1 VTIDKALPG
10 LFAALAVLTATT
22 VTAQTIVEHSAEA
35 RFQLDLHVPE
45 AALAAFLPVGWTP
58 NIAVQGAAKDCN
70 LRAVFIDRL
79 TINGADGKPV
89 GKGSNSLV
97 YLAAPVKDPSGANVQ
112 LIIGGLTADSSD
124 APGPFGNYLP
134 ATTHSVQR
142 STARS
147 TTGPV
152 LDSQDWMFAAA
163 TGERLELRIKFERGT
178 GNKGNPA
185 DVRFYSAKTPSFFQI
200 SHQEQVL
207 DILRNVTTNLPDR
220 VKDFSFKA
228 SGGSYAKL
236 FDGTEK
242 VLSWDNII
250 WLNRTILLPS
260 EVTLI
265 GPGGIRAAAEQ
276 LIADFEKKS
285 GSKVKATFGSGLGTK
300 KQIAQ
305 GEAFDVPIIQ
315 PPYPEVLASGNV
327 VASSATT
334 LASVSVGVAVRK
346 GAAKPDISTADAVK
360 RTLLAAKSIAYPNPS
375 GGAAAGVSFDDTLKK
390 LGIAAQVESKL
401 KRAQGGAGAM
411 AMAAKGEAEIGLT
424 FLSEM
429 ENPGIDVVGPL
440 PLEISPPTTLVGF
453 ISSHAKDPAAAKAL
467 LDFLSSPAAA
477 AVYKAQG
484 MQPAH

>member
-1 VTIDKALPG
+1 VTIRKSLPR
-10 LFAALAVLTATT
+10 LFAVLAVLTAST
-22 VTAQTIVEHSAEA
+22 VGAQTIVEHSAEA
-35 RFQLDLHVPE
+35 RFQLDLHVPD
-45 AALAAFLPVGWTP
+45 AALAAYLPTGWAP
-58 NIAVQGAAKDCN
+58 NIAAQGPAKDCN
-70 LRAVFIDRL
+70 LRVVFIDRV
-79 TINGADGKPV
+79 TINGADGKPA

-112 LIIGGLTADSSD
+112 LIIGGLTADSAD
-124 APGPFGNYLP
+124 APGPFGNYLS

-142 STARS
+142 STS
-147 TTGPV
+147 NTTGPV
-152 LDSQDWMFAAA
+152 LDSQDWVFAAA

-178 GNKGNPA
+178 GNKANPA
-185 DVRFYSAKTPSFFQI
+185 DVKFYSAKNPGFYQI
-200 SHQEQVL
+200 SRQEQVL
-207 DILRNVTTNLPDR
+207 DILRNVTTNPPDR
-220 VKDFSFKA
+220 VKEFSFKA

-236 FDGTEK
+236 FDGSEK

-250 WLNRTILLPS
+250 WLNRTVLLPS
-260 EVTLI
+260 EVTLV
-265 GPGGIRAAAEQ
+265 GPGGIKAAAEQ
-276 LIADFEKKS
+276 LIAEFEKKS

-300 KQIAQ
+300 KQVAQ

-315 PPYPEVLASGNV
+315 PPYPEVIASGNV

-334 LASVSVGVAVRK
+334 LATVSVGVAVRK
-346 GAAKPDISTADAVK
+346 GAPKPDISTPEAVK

-375 GGAAAGVSFDDTLKK
+375 GGAAAGVSFDETLKK
-390 LGIAAQVESKL
+390 LGIAVQVESKL

-411 AMAAKGEAEIGLT
+411 AMDAKGEAEIGLT

-429 ENPGIDVVGPL
+429 EDTGIDVVGPL
-440 PLEISPPTTLVGF
+440 PLEVSTPTTLVGF